1 MAKGTIGV
9 TTDNIFPVIKKFL
22 YSDHEIFLRELV
34 SNAVDATQKLKT
46 LSSVGEY
53 KGELGDMRVAVKID
67 EKAGTLTISDR
78 GIGMTAEEIE
88 KYINQIAFSGAT
100 EFLDKYKDDANAII
114 GHFGLGFY
122 SAFMVSSR
130 VEIFTKSYTDA
141 PAQHWSCDG
150 SPEYILEECDKSDR
164 GTDIVLHIDDEN
176 KQFLENSRI
185 SELLTKY
192 CKFLPVEIQFG
203 NKKEW
208 KDGKEVETDEPNIV
222 NNTTPAWTRKP
233 ADLTEEDYTKFY
245 RELYPYAEDPLFH
258 IHLNVDYPFNLTGIL
273 YFPRVKENID
283 LQRNKIQL
291 YCNQVFV
298 TDSVEGI
305 VPEYLTLLHG
315 VIDSPDIPL
324 NVSRSYL
331 QADGNVKK
339 ISGHITKKVADRLAE
354 IFKSDRAQ
362 FEEKWD
368 ALKIFIVFGMLT
380 DEKFFDRA
388 KDFALLKN
396 VDNKY
401 FTISEY
407 RDLISSEQTDK
418 DGNLIFLYAQNSE
431 EQHSYIE
438 TARAKGYDV
447 LLLDGQLDSHWV
459 GLLEQKNEKCRFVR
473 VDSDVVSKLIV
484 KSDAEAV
491 KLTADEQNA
500 LTAVFSARLPKIE
513 KADFHVATDALGED
527 AAPVVITQNEF
538 MRRMKEMSRNG
549 GNPMMSFYGEMP
561 DSYSLVLNTSHP
573 LVQEILDAEKKECAD
588 RIAPIA
594 NEMKAMDDRKA
605 ELKKGHEKL
614 KADEIPAAEKEE
626 IEKLD
631 RDIAAAG
638 ERRDA
643 VYAEFALAHDKVKQ
657 LIDLALLA
665 NNMLKGKDLA
675 DFVKRSVDLLK

>member
-53 KGELGDMRVAVKID
+53 KGELGEMRVVVKAD
-67 EKAGTLTISDR
+67 KTAGTLTISDR
-78 GIGMTAEEIE
+78 GIGMTAEEVE

-122 SAFMVSSR
+122 SAFMVAKQ
-130 VEIFTKSYTDA
+130 VEIFTKSYKDA

-150 SPEYILEECDKSDR
+150 SPEFVLEDIDRNER

-176 KQFLENSRI
+176 KEFLEENKI
-185 SELLTKY
+185 SELLHKY

-208 KDGKEVETDEPNIV
+208 KEGKEVETDEPNII

-233 ADLTEEDYTKFY
+233 ADLTEEDYANFY

-273 YFPRVKENID
+273 YFPRIKENID

-315 VIDSPDIPL
+315 VLDSPDIPL

-339 ISGHITKKVADRLAE
+339 ISNHITKKVADRLAE
-354 IFKSDRAQ
+354 IFKSERTQ

-380 DEKFFDRA
+380 DEKFYDKA

-396 VDNKY
+396 VDGKF
-401 FTISEY
+401 FTFEEY
-407 RDLISSEQTDK
+407 KNLVSGEQTDK
-418 DGNLIFLYAQNSE
+418 DGNLICLYAHNAD
-431 EQHSYIE
+431 EQHTYIE
-438 TARAKGYDV
+438 AARAKGYDV
-447 LLLDGQLDSHWV
+447 LLMDGQLDSHWV
-459 GLLEQKNEKCRFVR
+459 GQWEQKNEKVRFVR
-473 VDSDVVSKLIV
+473 VDSDVISKLIV
-484 KSDAEAV
+484 KADAEKV
-491 KLTADEQNA
+491 VLSADER
-500 LTAVFSARLPKIE
+500 TAITSVFQSAIPTIE
-513 KADFHVATDALGED
+513 KTEFMVTLDALSADD
-527 AAPVVITQNEF
+527 APIVITQNEW
-538 MRRMKEMSRNG
+538 MRRMKEMQKTG
-549 GNPMMSFYGEMP
+549 GNPMMGFYGDMP
-561 DSYSLVLNTSHP
+561 DSYSMVLNTNHR
-573 LVQEILDAEKKECAD
+573 LIKDVLAAENAACAD
-588 RIAPIA
+588 KVSPII
-594 NEMKAMDDRKA
+594 A
-605 ELKKGHEKL
+605 ELATLDSRKQALKEAHKGKKDE
-614 KADEIPAAEKEE
+614 EIPSAEKEE
-626 IEKLD
+626 LESIDKK
-631 RDIAAAG
+631 IADLGAQRTG
-638 ERRDA
+638 
-643 VYAEFALAHDKVKQ
+643 VYADFAKGNDTIKQ
-657 LIDLALLA
+657 LIDLALLS
-665 NNMLKGKDLA
+665 NGMLRGRALA
-675 DFVKRSVDLLK
+675 DFVRRSVDMIK